1 MQLESYQVL
10 ANTLNP
16 DLQEFVWTEQ
26 LYPILEKQ
34 ILEEGLRF
42 KTNFLSGA
50 ESIYLIVCSFTHLS
64 KTIEGNWLEK
74 LLQEAIFYSYLFQLG
89 KCSSIYVASK
99 DILLS

>member
-1 MQLESYQVL
+1 MKLESYHVL

-34 ILEEGLRF
+34 ILEVGLRF
-42 KTNFLSGA
+42 KTNFMSGA

-64 KTIEGNWLEK
+64 KTIEANWLEK
-74 LLQEAIFYSYLFQLG
+74 LLQEAIFYSYLF
-89 KCSSIYVASK
+89 
-99 DILLS
+99 